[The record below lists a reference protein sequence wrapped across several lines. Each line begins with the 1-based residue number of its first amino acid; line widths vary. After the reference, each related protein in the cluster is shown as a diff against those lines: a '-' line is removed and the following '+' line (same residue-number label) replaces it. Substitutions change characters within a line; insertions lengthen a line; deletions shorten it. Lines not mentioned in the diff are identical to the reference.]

1 MSPARSLRHSA
12 RWLGPWLGLLVV
24 ACGNG
29 GDSTPVDEA
38 ATVSVRVVEAETV
51 AGAAHFPAAGVLR
64 PYRRAQMGTRQ
75 SGTVEAVLVRAGDRV
90 TAGQEILRVDSR
102 DLEASRTAA
111 LQQRD
116 TAREVREQ
124 AIRNRDRF
132 RRLYE
137 QELVAKVRLE
147 EAELEAEHAD
157 SALGRAEAEL
167 AAIEV
172 NMDYARLRAP
182 FSGVVSEILTE
193 TGTFVGPGVPL
204 AVFED
209 RDRLEVEA
217 VIDQAS
223 AVGMSAGDPLAVAVQ
238 GIDQPVEGRLQAVL
252 PALAGTGTGLRLR
265 VLIDDPPAA
274 LVPGMVAELSVPSAR
289 AAPRRVRV
297 PATALVRRGQL
308 SGVFVVEPGDDI
320 PWRATL
326 RWIALDPAA
335 RDKDWAYVKRGLEA
349 GERVVIGS
357 ATSQLADGQAVKL
370 QD

>member
-1 MSPARSLRHSA
+1 MSPARSLRRSA
-12 RWLGPWLGLLVV
+12 RWLGPCACLLII

-29 GDSTPVDEA
+29 VESKPVDEA
-38 ATVSVRVVEAETV
+38 ASVSVRVVETETV
-51 AGAAHFPAAGVLR
+51 AHATYFPVAGVLR
-64 PYRRAQMGTRQ
+64 PYRRVQLGTRQ
-75 SGTVEAVLVRAGDRV
+75 SGTVEAVLVQAGDRV

-102 DLEASRTAA
+102 DLQASRTAA
-111 LQQRD
+111 LRQRD
-116 TAREVREQ
+116 AALAVREQ

-132 RRLYE
+132 RRLYQ

-193 TGTFVGPGVPL
+193 SGTFVGPGLPL

-217 VIDQAS
+217 SIDQAN
-223 AVGMSAGDPLAVAVQ
+223 AVGMSAGEPLAVAVQ
-238 GIDQPVEGRLQAVL
+238 GVDQLVEGRLQAVL
-252 PALAGTGTGLRLR
+252 PAVAGNGAGLRLR

-274 LVPGMVAELSVPSAR
+274 MVPGMVVELRVPSAR
-289 AAPRRVRV
+289 DARRRVRV
-297 PATALVRRGQL
+297 PTTALVRRGQL
-308 SGVFVVEPGDDI
+308 SGVFVVEAGDDV
-320 PWRATL
+320 PWRASL

-335 RDKDWAYVKRGLEA
+335 TDSEWAYVKRGLGA
-349 GERVVIGS
+349 GERVVIGP
-357 ATSQLADGQAVKL
+357 ATGQLADGQAVEL

>member
-1 MSPARSLRHSA
+1 
-12 RWLGPWLGLLVV
+12 LLLI

-29 GDSTPVDEA
+29 MESTPVDEA

-51 AGAAHFPAAGVLR
+51 ARAPHFPAAGVLR
-64 PYRRAQMGTRQ
+64 PYRRVQMGTRQ

-90 TAGQEILRVDSR
+90 TAGEEILRVDSR
-102 DLEASRTAA
+102 DLEASRAAA

-116 TAREVREQ
+116 AAREVLEQ
-124 AIRNRDRF
+124 ARRNHERF

-137 QELVAKVRLE
+137 QELIAKVRLE
-147 EAELEAEHAD
+147 EAELEAEHAE
-157 SALGRAEAEL
+157 SALGRAEAQL
-167 AAIEV
+167 AAIEINV
-172 NMDYARLRAP
+172 DYTRLRAP

-193 TGTFVGPGVPL
+193 TGSFVGPGMPL
-204 AVFED
+204 VVFED

-217 VIDQAS
+217 AIDQAS
-223 AVGMSAGDPLAVAVQ
+223 AAGMSAGDPLPVAVQ

-265 VLIDDPPAA
+265 VMIDDPPAV
-274 LVPGMVAELSVPSAR
+274 LVPGMVAELRVPSAR
-289 AAPRRVRV
+289 DASRRVRV
-297 PATALVRRGQL
+297 PATAVLRRGQL
-308 SGVFVVEPGDDI
+308 SGVFVVEAGDDV

-326 RWIALDPAA
+326 RWIALDPAT
-335 RDKDWAYVKRGLEA
+335 RDEDWAYVMRGLEA
-349 GERVVIGS
+349 GERVVIGD